1 VTESTRPEDHESSRS
16 RYAIW
21 GREIPFRN
29 PHFTGRER
37 ELADLRSRLVAGS
50 ATVIGQPALPVYGL
64 GGIGKTEMATEYAHR
79 FRNEYTLVWW
89 IRCERKA
96 LIVNA
101 LLSLGRAM
109 RLPDFQVEERDY
121 SVRLVMDA
129 LSTGEPHENWL
140 LIFDNATNAEM
151 VSEYIPQGGAGH
163 VIITSRDSHWRKALR
178 VEGIELGEFETDETV
193 EFLYKR
199 VPALSG
205 LTLEPDASPVELARA
220 DADQA
225 RRRLEV
231 VQLAAEVAN
240 LPLAAEHAAAY
251 LAETGTPVQEYL
263 ELFRANA
270 HRLLGM
276 DLDITYPHAVATT
289 WSVSRGTISAE
300 ADALFKLLA
309 FFAPEPISQ
318 ELLLQPSQASN
329 LPGALSRVLSGST
342 PFRRAAR
349 ELSRFSLAKINPVRN
364 VIQMHRVVQA
374 VTQGQLMREDPDEA
388 AELRSIAHRLLAAS
402 DPNAPDRDDSE
413 EAYERSR
420 QHLVPSGALE
430 SDNEFVRRLIVNQVR
445 RLHRRGGY
453 AESLSLGE
461 LAYET
466 WQKQFEPDDRRTLAL
481 AVQLGM
487 AMRRIGRVEEGV
499 RLNAD
504 TLKRLR
510 ELYGEE
516 DQTFLTCAASYSIDL
531 SFLGRYAEALD
542 NDLQLLPLY
551 ERVYEPEHL
560 ETLNVRNNIAIS
572 LRCLGRP
579 DEALEYDEGTLAQRE
594 RILGLNDTDTLSS
607 RLGIARDLRMLGQ
620 YEPALDTIREVNEVM
635 IQKGEPWNHFRV
647 LVLSDLG
654 VSLRRAGYYSE
665 AAEQGEFVLRK
676 SVEARPEKHRESLRE
691 ATNVINDRRLADEL
705 AAAQELGEKTAA
717 DWEMIVGRD
726 HPNAVATRAN
736 LALVLR
742 QRGNP
747 RDALDLDEHAL
758 DDFRRLFGES
768 HPSSLVVMTNLASD
782 LAAVGDVHS
791 ARELGEQA
799 LALSREVL
807 GADHPHT
814 LATAANLS
822 VDRRADS
829 DSVSADELH
838 DNTMAKYNEVL
849 TPEHPE
855 TRLAAQFGRI
865 DLDIEPMMN

>member
-1 VTESTRPEDHESSRS
+1 MTEFSRSDDHVSSRS

-37 ELADLRSRLVAGS
+37 ELADLRGRLVAGS
-50 ATVIGQPALPVYGL
+50 TTVIGQPALPVYGL

-129 LSTGEPHENWL
+129 LSRGEPHENWL
-140 LIFDNATNAEM
+140 LIFDNAINAEM
-151 VSEYIPQGGAGH
+151 VSEYIPQGSGGH

-178 VEGIELGEFETDETV
+178 VEGIELGEFEADETV

-205 LTLEPDASPVELARA
+205 LALKPDASPAAMARA

-289 WSVSRGTISAE
+289 WSVSRGTISAD

-318 ELLLQPSQASN
+318 ELLLQPSQASH

-342 PFRRAAR
+342 LFRRAAR

-388 AELRSIAHRLLAAS
+388 AELQSVAHRLLAAS

-466 WQKQFEPDDRRTLAL
+466 WQK
-481 AVQLGM
+481 
-487 AMRRIGRVEEGV
+487 
-499 RLNAD
+499 
-504 TLKRLR
+504 
-510 ELYGEE
+510 
-516 DQTFLTCAASYSIDL
+516 
-531 SFLGRYAEALD
+531 
-542 NDLQLLPLY
+542 
-551 ERVYEPEHL
+551 
-560 ETLNVRNNIAIS
+560 
-572 LRCLGRP
+572 
-579 DEALEYDEGTLAQRE
+579 
-594 RILGLNDTDTLSS
+594 
-607 RLGIARDLRMLGQ
+607 
-620 YEPALDTIREVNEVM
+620 
-635 IQKGEPWNHFRV
+635 
-647 LVLSDLG
+647 
-654 VSLRRAGYYSE
+654 
-665 AAEQGEFVLRK
+665 
-676 SVEARPEKHRESLRE
+676 
-691 ATNVINDRRLADEL
+691 
-705 AAAQELGEKTAA
+705 
-717 DWEMIVGRD
+717 
-726 HPNAVATRAN
+726 
-736 LALVLR
+736 
-742 QRGNP
+742 
-747 RDALDLDEHAL
+747 
-758 DDFRRLFGES
+758 
-768 HPSSLVVMTNLASD
+768 
-782 LAAVGDVHS
+782 
-791 ARELGEQA
+791 
-799 LALSREVL
+799 
-807 GADHPHT
+807 
-814 LATAANLS
+814 
-822 VDRRADS
+822 
-829 DSVSADELH
+829 
-838 DNTMAKYNEVL
+838 
-849 TPEHPE
+849 
-855 TRLAAQFGRI
+855 
-865 DLDIEPMMN
+865 